1 MKIVLLQDVKALG
14 KKGTIVEV
22 AEGYARNFLLPK
34 KLGAP
39 ATAENLNTLKLK
51 KANEER
57 IAAEQLA
64 EAKALAEKIGES
76 SVTVSIKGGENGK
89 TYGSVSTKEIAART
103 RFAAVKAAVADRA
116 INLTTIGADQQ
127 AFEAQKNTAGGKK
140 TFNAY
145 LWKVCGQAYDAEHPR
160 S

>member
-89 TYGSVSTKEIAART
+89 TYGSVSTKEIAE
-103 RFAAVKAAVADRA
+103 AVKAQLGMEVDKKKIVLAEPIKAFGTHEVMIRLHREVQAKLAVKVV
-116 INLTTIGADQQ
+116 
-127 AFEAQKNTAGGKK
+127 EA
-140 TFNAY
+140 
-145 LWKVCGQAYDAEHPR
+145 
-160 S
+160 

>member
-1 MKIVLLQDVKALG
+1 MAKIEWSAGIDSVSGALSKPGNNPQHRCSKMLLATHRVAPTESQDCNRIYLR
-14 KKGTIVEV
+14 KKTV
-22 AEGYARNFLLPK
+22 R
-34 KLGAP
+34 
-39 ATAENLNTLKLK
+39 ATAL
-51 KANEER
+51 
-57 IAAEQLA
+57 
-64 EAKALAEKIGES
+64 
-76 SVTVSIKGGENGK
+76 
-89 TYGSVSTKEIAART
+89 STKEIAART

-160 S
+160 A